1 MAETRT
7 DNLTQLHPTSDML
20 NRSPTSISLR
30 CVILAVGIIIL
41 FAAALSVPILFHG
54 SVCGDDSQ
62 FHLISWLDA
71 QHSWKQGIP
80 YPHWAPSPNYGAGEP
95 RFVYYPPLSWMAG
108 AALSLILPWRFV
120 PAALIALLL
129 SGIGIATLT
138 LARRLLPLPAAALA
152 GCIALGS
159 TYSLFTAYEGAEF
172 GELAG
177 GIWIPLLLLFALRD
191 RNLAAPVWRRALDGS
206 AAPLALTFAACW
218 LSDIPAGIM
227 VSYLLAGTAFISA
240 VLARSVFPII
250 RAAIGI
256 AFGFALTAFYL
267 LPALLQ
273 QHWISPS
280 EAVDRETDPELVIQK
295 NWLFSRP
302 PLVPNGSRL
311 SVTTIVSL
319 SMILL
324 ALLGAT
330 LLWWSARR
338 PNHSFLLEST
348 QKRCFT
354 IFVLIAGIILC
365 LQLPISLPIWNLLP
379 KLRLLQFPSR
389 WLVVLDAPMA
399 VLFAGSVW
407 PRNSRSFSRR
417 TPALGAG
424 IVVLAI
430 SIAYANSS
438 FFRACKPGE
447 SLDEL
452 LSKYRAGTGFWGAQE
467 YAPPGSDNSTVPVSL
482 PAACFTLNP
491 TVDLDVAHAPNAN
504 PVWRPDQ
511 NACQPLGDFTLQ
523 KPEHLRIAAIVPRPG
538 FAILRLRS
546 YPAWHVTVDGH
557 PITSFPTRI
566 DGLIAVP
573 VPKGAV
579 EIEAFW
585 RNPRGIAAGWLIN
598 MAALILCAA
607 RHPLRSLERESDLQ
621 LQSRQA

>member
-1 MAETRT
+1 
-7 DNLTQLHPTSDML
+7 ML
-20 NRSPTSISLR
+20 NRTSASISLR
-30 CVILAVGIIIL
+30 SAILAVGIIIL
-41 FAAALSVPILFHG
+41 FAAALSVAILFHG

-80 YPHWAPSPNYGAGEP
+80 YPHWTPSPNYGAGEP

-138 LARRLLPLPAAALA
+138 LARCLLPLPAAALA
-152 GCIALGS
+152 GCLALSS
-159 TYSLFTAYEGAEF
+159 TYSLFTAYERAGF

-177 GIWIPLLLLFALRD
+177 SIWIPLLLLFALQD
-191 RNLAAPVWRRALDGS
+191 RNPAAPVWRRALDGS

-218 LSDIPAGIM
+218 LSDLPVGIM
-227 VSYLLAGTAFISA
+227 VSYLLAGTAFASA
-240 VLARSVFPII
+240 VLARSLFPLI
-250 RAAIGI
+250 RAAIGM
-256 AFGFALTAFYL
+256 ALGFALTAFYL

-273 QHWISPS
+273 QRWISPG
-280 EAVDRETDPELVIQK
+280 EAINGQTDPELVIQN

-302 PLVPNGSRL
+302 PLMQNGSRL
-311 SVTTIVSL
+311 SITTVISL

-324 ALLGAT
+324 ALLSAT
-330 LLWWSARR
+330 LLWWSARG
-338 PNHSFLLEST
+338 PNRSFLLDST
-348 QKRCFT
+348 QKRFFT
-354 IFVLIAGIILC
+354 IFALISGITLY

-379 KLRLLQFPSR
+379 KLRFLQFPFR

-399 VLFAGSVW
+399 VLFAGAVW
-407 PRNSRSFSRR
+407 PRKSPSFSRR
-417 TPALGAG
+417 ASALAAG
-424 IVVLAI
+424 IVLLAI
-430 SIAYANSS
+430 STAYANIS
-438 FFRACKPGE
+438 FFPDCGPGE

-452 LSKYRAGTGFWGAQE
+452 LSTYRAGTGFWGAEE

-482 PAACFTLNP
+482 PPACFTPNP
-491 TVDLDVAHAPNAN
+491 TVDLYVAHAPNAN
-504 PVWRPDQ
+504 PVWRPGQ
-511 NACQPLGDFTLQ
+511 NACEPLGDFTLQ
-523 KPEHLRIAAIVPRPG
+523 QPEHLRIAAIVPRPG

-546 YPAWHVTVDGH
+546 YPAWRVTVDGQ
-557 PITSFPTRI
+557 PVTRFPTRI

-579 EIEAFW
+579 QIEALW
-585 RNPRGIAAGWLIN
+585 RNPPSIAAGWLVS

-607 RHPLRSLERESDLQ
+607 LVAMNRRSPHTSE
-621 LQSRQA
+621 